1 MQGSE
6 WSTGGLSVAG
16 RPSFR
21 KNFGNYTVVN
31 ATVNYFMGSERQHQV
46 QLRVVNLLDEKY
58 AERYGFGTQIYG
70 SAYNRGEYTTASP
83 KYYFGY
89 PFEGKPRSFY
99 VSLSTKF

>member
-1 MQGSE
+1 
-6 WSTGGLSVAG
+6 
-16 RPSFR
+16 
-21 KNFGNYTVVN
+21 
-31 ATVNYFMGSERQHQV
+31 
-46 QLRVVNLLDEKY
+46 LDEKY